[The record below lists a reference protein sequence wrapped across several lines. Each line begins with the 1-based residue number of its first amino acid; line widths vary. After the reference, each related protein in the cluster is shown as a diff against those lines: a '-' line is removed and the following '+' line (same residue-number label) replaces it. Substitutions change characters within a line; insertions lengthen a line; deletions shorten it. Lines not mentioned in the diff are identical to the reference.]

1 MRVIHHISCNGSPS
15 LSSALKT
22 LQVEFTEVFLPS
34 QNQEQVSILAFDIGE
49 ANEKYPIVLKFLP
62 SDYTDIPHLEFSEK
76 ELLKSDWLTMR
87 CTNSEFDLSYVE
99 RLFPFVK
106 SASPSR
112 AKCKHIQWGQL
123 YLSKPIN
130 WKKKHFASSY
140 DLGTSFLFCDD
151 YAKKVLEQSGAK
163 IMFETIL
170 HSRTKAVLEN
180 NYFMHLTDEL
190 PLDAI
195 AFYGEERAGIC
206 EACGQNY
213 YLTPQP
219 GTYQL
224 HIYKSYL
231 QGRNCICKT
240 PDVFAL
246 APISSH
252 PFILVSQTLY
262 RQLREKHATKNL
274 VFEPV
279 ILV

>member
-1 MRVIHHISCNGSPS
+1 MKVMHHISCNGSPS
-15 LSSALKT
+15 LSTALKT
-22 LQVEFTEVFLPS
+22 FQVEFTEGFLPT
-34 QNQEQVSILAFDIGE
+34 QNQEQVSFLAFDIGE
-49 ANEKYPIVLKFLP
+49 ADENYPIILNYLP
-62 SDYTDIPHLEFSEK
+62 SDYLDIRYSKYSE
-76 ELLKSDWLTMR
+76 EDLLQSEWLTMR

-106 SASPSR
+106 PASPCR
-112 AKCKHIQWGQL
+112 AICKHIKWDQL
-123 YLSKPIN
+123 YMSKPIN
-130 WKKKHFASSY
+130 WRKKHFASSY
-140 DLGTSFLFCDD
+140 ELGTNYLFCDD
-151 YAKKVLEQSGAK
+151 YAKQILEQFGAE
-163 IMFETIL
+163 ITFETIL
-170 HSRTKAVLEN
+170 HSRTKVPLEN
-180 NYFMHLTDEL
+180 NYFMHLKDEL

-195 AFYGEERAGIC
+195 TFYGEERACIC
-206 EACGQNY
+206 EACGRNFY
-213 YLTPQP
+213 TINEP

-246 APISSH
+246 AQISSH